1 MIVAH
6 FRTAA
11 DGIARETALL
21 QEGKP
26 SLLLWQADENAF
38 VVPTAVAR
46 SSGFEKAAA
55 VAMENGWTVTTRS
68 SGGGIVP
75 QGPHMLNLAMIVPFA
90 SEFTMEE
97 GYRLICGAIIGA
109 LMQFEIPAQTGTLA
123 GAFCD
128 GAWNILVRDC
138 KLAGTAQR
146 WRSTPSGRV
155 ALIHAAILARGLD
168 SGLWLALQCLY
179 RSAMP
184 SEAMPQADVHIA
196 LDDLMPDTMN
206 ITSFSGALIRA
217 VEDRLSSLARQKRET
232 A

>member
-1 MIVAH
+1 
-6 FRTAA
+6 
-11 DGIARETALL
+11 
-21 QEGKP
+21 
-26 SLLLWQADENAF
+26 
-38 VVPTAVAR
+38 
-46 SSGFEKAAA
+46 
-55 VAMENGWTVTTRS
+55 
-68 SGGGIVP
+68 
-75 QGPHMLNLAMIVPFA
+75 
-90 SEFTMEE
+90 MEE